1 MSLDE
6 QLNATL
12 QRLTA
17 AVEGLAEKS
26 GKPKLSFSL
35 EQLLSVMVKHRG
47 TFLHLNGGSFPM
59 LRINHELVPV
69 GEHAI
74 SPRECQALL
83 SQVLNQE
90 HLLALARGMEV
101 GFGYAMDGAGF
112 RFHVYQ
118 ERGLLGAS
126 IRRIRT
132 DIPPLAQLGLSGSVL
147 EQLLDQRQGLILLV
161 GRPRCGK
168 INSFASLISHLNE
181 QQRVRVVTLESP
193 IQFWH
198 ESKKA
203 TVIQREVGVD
213 TETYVHGIRQAVLQ
227 DPDILAVGELPDPD
241 TVEVVIQAAAGGHL
255 VLAML
260 DAPSAVRAV
269 DQIVEVFYNNND
281 NRMLRLF
288 SRVLKLVVCQY
299 LVPRADG
306 RGKLPA
312 FEILECNEDVADCIG
327 RGETSSLHEAM
338 RQGNMQT
345 LGRHLSRMV
354 DVGLVN
360 REEAGKLL
368 DDPSELTVMEEQ
380 PEMALAQ
387 ASTPSI
393 LMDDDSPLMSW
404 L

>member
-1 MSLDE
+1 MSFDE

-101 GFGYAMDGAGF
+101 GF
-112 RFHVYQ
+112 
-118 ERGLLGAS
+118 
-126 IRRIRT
+126 
-132 DIPPLAQLGLSGSVL
+132 AQLGLSGSVL

-203 TVIQREVGVD
+203 TVVQREVGVD

-312 FEILECNEDVADCIG
+312 FEILECNEEVADGIG

-354 DVGLVN
+354 DVGLVS
-360 REEAGKLL
+360 REEASKLL

-380 PEMALAQ
+380 PEMALSQ

>member
-12 QRLTA
+12 QRLTE
-17 AVEGLAEKS
+17 AVQGLAEKT
-26 GKPKLSFSL
+26 GKPKLAFSL
-35 EQLLSVMVKHRG
+35 DQLLAVMVKHRG

-69 GEHAI
+69 GEHPI

-83 SQVLNQE
+83 SDVLHQE

-101 GFGYAMDGAGF
+101 GFGYAMDNAGF
-112 RFHVYQ
+112 RFNVYQ
-118 ERGLLGAS
+118 ERGMLGAS

-132 DIPPLAQLGLSGSVL
+132 DIPPLQQLGLSGSVV
-147 EQLLDQRQGLILLV
+147 EKLLDARQGLILLV

-203 TVIQREVGVD
+203 TIVQREVGVD
-213 TETYVHGIRQAVLQ
+213 TETYVHGVRQAVLQ
-227 DPDILAVGELPDPD
+227 DPDILAVGELPDPE

-260 DAPSAVRAV
+260 DSPSSVRAV
-269 DQIVEVFYNNND
+269 DQIVEAFYQAND
-281 NRMLRLF
+281 TRMLRQF
-288 SRVLKLVVCQY
+288 ARVLKLVVCQH

-312 FEILECNEDVADCIG
+312 FEILEVNEEVADCLG
-327 RGETSSLHEAM
+327 RGETSNLHTIM
-338 RQGNMQT
+338 RQDGMQT

-354 DVGLVN
+354 DVGLVA
-360 REEAGKLL
+360 RDEAAKLL
-368 DDPSELTVMEEQ
+368 DDPAELVVMDEPTVAA
-380 PEMALAQ
+380 PP
-387 ASTPSI
+387 TPSI
-393 LMDDDSPLMSW
+393 MMDDDTPLMNW

>member
-1 MSLDE
+1 MSIDE
-6 QLNATL
+6 HLNATL
-12 QRLTA
+12 ERLSA

-26 GKPKLSFSL
+26 GTPKLSFSL
-35 EQLLSVMVKHRG
+35 DQLLAVMVKHRG
-47 TFLHLNGGSFPM
+47 AFLHLNGGSFPM

-69 GEHAI
+69 GEQAI

-83 SQVLNQE
+83 SQVLHQE

-101 GFGYAMDGAGF
+101 GFGYALDGAGF

-132 DIPPLAQLGLSGSVL
+132 DIPPLQQLGLSGSVV
-147 EQLLDQRQGLILLV
+147 EKLLDQRQGLILLV

-168 INSFASLISHLNE
+168 INTFAALIEHLNQ

-203 TVIQREVGVD
+203 TIIQREVGVD
-213 TETYVHGIRQAVLQ
+213 TETYVHGVRQAVLQ
-227 DPDILAVGELPDPD
+227 DPDILAVGELPDPE
-241 TVEVVIQAAAGGHL
+241 TVEVAIQAAAGGHL
-255 VLAML
+255 VLAMM
-260 DAPSAVRAV
+260 DAPSSVRAV
-269 DQIVEVFYNNND
+269 DQIVEAFYQAND
-281 NRMLRLF
+281 QRMMRQF
-288 SRVLKLVVCQY
+288 ARALKLVVCQH

-312 FEILECNEDVADCIG
+312 FEILENSNDVADSLS
-327 RGETSSLHEAM
+327 RGETSNLYSAM
-338 RQGNMQT
+338 RDEGMQT
-345 LGRHLSRMV
+345 LARHLSRMV
-354 DVGLVN
+354 DVGLVT
-360 REEAGKLL
+360 REEASKLVE
-368 DDPSELTVMEEQ
+368 DPSELVFMEEQ
-380 PEMALAQ
+380 PSAAPPPP
-387 ASTPSI
+387 TPSI
-393 LMDDDSPLMSW
+393 LMDDDTPLMSW

>member
-1 MSLDE
+1 MDE

-26 GKPKLSFSL
+26 GPKLNFSL
-35 EQLLSVMVKHRG
+35 DQLLAVMVKHKG

-69 GEHAI
+69 GDQVI

-83 SQVLNQE
+83 ATVLHQE

-132 DIPPLAQLGLSGSVL
+132 DIPPLQQLGLSGSVV
-147 EQLLDQRQGLILLV
+147 EKLLDARQGLILLV

-168 INSFASLISHLNE
+168 INSFAALISHLNQ
-181 QQRVRVVTLESP
+181 QQRVRIVTLESP

-198 ESKKA
+198 ESQKA
-203 TVIQREVGVD
+203 TIVQREVGVD
-213 TETYVHGIRQAVLQ
+213 TETYTHGVRQAVLQ
-227 DPDILAVGELPDPD
+227 DPDILAVGELPDPE

-260 DAPSAVRAV
+260 DAPSSVRAV
-269 DQIVEVFYNNND
+269 DQIVEAFYQNND
-281 NRMLRLF
+281 QRMMRQF
-288 SRVLKLVVCQY
+288 ARVLKLVVCQH

-312 FEILECNEDVADCIG
+312 FEILENNEDVANAISQ
-327 RGETSSLHEAM
+327 GETSSLHNIM
-338 RQGNMQT
+338 REEGMQT
-345 LGRHLSRMV
+345 LARHLSRMV
-354 DVGLVN
+354 DVGLVAHD
-360 REEAGKLL
+360 EAAKLV
-368 DDPSELTVMEEQ
+368 DDPSELAVMEET
-380 PEMALAQ
+380 PTAVPV
-387 ASTPSI
+387 STPSI
-393 LMDDDSPLMSW
+393 MMDDDTPLMNW